1 MADLESARSP
11 GPPSPLLSDG
21 PAVKRARVIL
31 GRMCAK
37 KKLLLFSGSA
47 DMNGDDRQIA
57 RAVNDKCEF
66 NFQSTNLYIP
76 EITQKARLN

>member
-1 MADLESARSP
+1 
-11 GPPSPLLSDG
+11 
-21 PAVKRARVIL
+21 
-31 GRMCAK
+31 MCAK

-76 EITQKARLN
+76 EITQKTRLN